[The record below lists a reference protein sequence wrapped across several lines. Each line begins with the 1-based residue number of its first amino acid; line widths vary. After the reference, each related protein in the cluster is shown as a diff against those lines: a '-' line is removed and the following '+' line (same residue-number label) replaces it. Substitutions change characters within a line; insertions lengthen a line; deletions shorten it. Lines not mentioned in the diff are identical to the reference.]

1 MSAWLVFWTWMLHDP
16 TVIMGPQVSEKVFE
30 SRQECV
36 DFVNKIAEHEAADS
50 RTGNFEFA
58 SMDGM
63 IFRGGCIV
71 NEKEFDSLT
80 IRMNFI

>member
-1 MSAWLVFWTWMLHDP
+1 MQTWLVFWTWMFHDP

-36 DFVNKIAEHEAADS
+36 DFVNTVAEHQVADN
-50 RTGNFEFA
+50 RTGHFEFA
-58 SMDGM
+58 SEDGM
-63 IFRGGCIV
+63 IFKGGCIV
-71 NEKEFDSLT
+71 DEKEFDSLT